1 MAKLNLIIP
10 KGSVPDW
17 LKSIL
22 ITIQNWARNISG
34 DCLTE
39 GSVEYNKLA
48 LTSRSVPPGKIA
60 WPEWHIP
67 LALPALDTV
76 TQSTAY
82 VRCSGVFYWD
92 PIAYPTAGGSWHL
105 EASIAIDNAAGITSV
120 RLMGGSEIGS
130 VTRTGAITMDAV
142 RSAALTMPAS
152 ADNLY
157 CEFKVNNT
165 AYIGSFSG
173 ARLVFVPN

>member
-48 LTSRSVPPGKIA
+48 LASRSVPPGKIG

-67 LALPALDTV
+67 LALPSLDTV
-76 TQSTAY
+76 TQSTDY
-82 VRCSGVFYWD
+82 VRCSGVFYWT
-92 PIAYPTAGGSWHL
+92 PLLYPTMGGTWHL
-105 EASIAIDNAAGITSV
+105 EASIAIDTAAGTVAV
-120 RLMGGSEIGS
+120 RLMGDDEVGA
-130 VTRTGAITMDAV
+130 VTRTGETTMDVV
-142 RSAALTMPAS
+142 RSPALTMPTS
-152 ADNLY
+152 AENLY
-157 CEFKVNNT
+157 CEFKVGN
-165 AYIGSFSG
+165 AAHIGSFSG
-173 ARLVFVPN
+173 ARLIFVPN

>member
-34 DCLTE
+34 DCLTN
-39 GSVEYNKLA
+39 GSVDYSKLA
-48 LTSRSVPPGKIA
+48 LASRSVPPGKVA

-67 LALPALDTV
+67 LALPAVDAITN
-76 TQSTAY
+76 STDY
-82 VRCSGVFYWD
+82 TRCSGVFLWD
-92 PIAYPTAGGSWHL
+92 PLAYPTVGGSWFFEVSL
-105 EASIAIDNAAGITSV
+105 AIDNAAGTVSV
-120 RLMGGSEIGS
+120 RLMGDDEVGS
-130 VTRTGAITMDAV
+130 VIRTGEITMDVV
-142 RSAALTMPAS
+142 RSAALTMPSS
-152 ADNLY
+152 AENLY
-157 CEFKVNNT
+157 CEFKVSNA

-173 ARLVFVPN
+173 ARLIFVPN